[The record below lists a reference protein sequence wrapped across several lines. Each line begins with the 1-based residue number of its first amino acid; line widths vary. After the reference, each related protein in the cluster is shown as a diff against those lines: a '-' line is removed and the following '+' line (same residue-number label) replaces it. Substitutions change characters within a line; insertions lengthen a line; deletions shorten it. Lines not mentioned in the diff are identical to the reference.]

1 MLCVC
6 VRVRVCV
13 CVCVCVSA
21 RARDVLCY
29 RSAAVYRVTLYRVHC
44 SSDKTRKRE
53 ASRDNDKCCDRLS
66 LQERSRLTSLSFHP
80 SFFFS
85 FSFSNLNTLTLT
97 RKSLIRERHRVRR
110 RDASTSGRA
119 RRRLAIIFTFLLDL
133 FLSVERRLR
142 PRLGKQTILNFN
154 DIPTIAQT

>member
-1 MLCVC
+1 MCHVGIYNIF
-6 VRVRVCV
+6 VYV

-29 RSAAVYRVTLYRVHC
+29 RSAAVYRVH